1 MRTKVS
7 VKGQIVIPAELR
19 AKYAIVPGDVVEV
32 CDADGKIMLFSL
44 PKDVIKASCSFLKG
58 STSLTTA
65 LLKARAEERWAR
77 SYCHRATITA
87 GARSGRQAVSVS
99 RQLGEVCYIT

>member
-32 CDADGKIMLFSL
+32 CDGDGKIMLFPL
-44 PKDVIKASCSFLKG
+44 PKDVIKASRGFLKG
-58 STSLTTA
+58 PTSLTTA
-65 LLKARAEERWAR
+65 LLKARAEERIIEDRQTSPQKPTVKKAR
-77 SYCHRATITA
+77 
-87 GARSGRQAVSVS
+87 
-99 RQLGEVCYIT
+99 